1 MDFAAERYWPAAAQI
16 GGVLRDG
23 TAGRQV
29 DGGAHAAERMQR
41 SAAARRTVEGQ
52 ASRIRKILNLLSILV
67 PGGRREGES
76 GGR

>member
-1 MDFAAERYWPAAAQI
+1 MDFAAEHYWPAAAQI

-23 TAGRQV
+23 TAGRQA
-29 DGGAHAAERMQR
+29 DGGAR
-41 SAAARRTVEGQ
+41 AAARRTVEGQ

-76 GGR
+76 GSR